1 MLDYVGKVGGA
12 SSISRQFYEDVKND
26 ENNQWI
32 FLTNKEY
39 VSQKVILKEF

>member
-12 SSISRQFYEDVKND
+12 SSISRQFYEDVKMMRIING
-26 ENNQWI
+26 